1 MCICVSI
8 GSSLL
13 QNRNAHV
20 LMHTFQDK
28 DAKVAFLQKAIDTL
42 CKCMHYVHVAIYMPK
57 RSYTIDHEFFVVKK
71 IFVDN
76 LFRRKLNT

>member
-42 CKCMHYVHVAIYMPK
+42 CKCMHYVHVTIYMPK
-57 RSYTIDHEFFVVKK
+57 RSYTIDHEFSLTTFS
-71 IFVDN
+71 DEN
-76 LFRRKLNT
+76 